1 MSINTMET
9 RSTHVE
15 KTSEDARIIK
25 RLSTISTDPSNPP
38 NSPITTHRSVAFM
51 GVDEM
56 SMMSRPFSE
65 IEAPYPAVPNPSM
78 NFDAMSDNIS
88 SVSQHRLPY
97 VNHHGNGALP
107 LAPPP
112 SHFVV
117 NRDHTHHSSHP
128 PPPYQSYYQPH
139 VLDLQVID
147 EDVLTLDENDCASQ
161 FHSVPHP
168 SPRPSPHRVIPHL
181 SPSSNQIPN
190 IPLVMFQHDNI
201 SEHTCTTISMT
212 TFIEPLPPEYMSS
225 SANSPTLEGGDMEEE
240 EEREGER
247 GEMPNVQSY
256 YDCPPPPS
264 PVTELS
270 INLG

>member
-1 MSINTMET
+1 
-9 RSTHVE
+9 
-15 KTSEDARIIK
+15 
-25 RLSTISTDPSNPP
+25 
-38 NSPITTHRSVAFM
+38 
-51 GVDEM
+51 
-56 SMMSRPFSE
+56 
-65 IEAPYPAVPNPSM
+65 
-78 NFDAMSDNIS
+78 MSDNIS

-97 VNHHGNGALP
+97 VNHQGNGVLP

-139 VLDLQVID
+139 VLDLHVID

-181 SPSSNQIPN
+181 SPSPDQIPN
-190 IPLVMFQHDNI
+190 IPLAMLQHDNI

-225 SANSPTLEGGDMEEE
+225 PANSPTLEGEDGEEE
-240 EEREGER
+240 EEREGNR
-247 GEMPNVQSY
+247 GEVPIVQSY